1 MHRWIVTIAIVT
13 ALGLT
18 VWGGFGLNAHLIAA
32 VDKWGDSNPTATLGK
47 LNSTL
52 DAINAPCS
60 GFHGSTTCGP
70 IAQLSQTEKNIGIV
84 AAKSAQQV
92 QQSGVLIQATA
103 STLTKA
109 GDSVALLSNHL
120 DKTADALTE
129 TAQGA
134 SVALGTANSS
144 IAALLPLESAYTAT
158 GQDLDAVIRE
168 NSPSLHASLVNVAGM
183 TDNGNGILVDLRKMS
198 DKAEHDL
205 DAPKPWWE
213 RGLAAGNDLVRAGCL
228 ITGRCP

>member
-32 VDKWGDSNPTATLGK
+32 
-47 LNSTL
+47 L
-52 DAINAPCS
+52 DAW
-60 GFHGSTTCGP
+60 GGG
-70 IAQLSQTEKNIGIV
+70 
-84 AAKSAQQV
+84 AA
-92 QQSGVLIQATA
+92 
-103 STLTKA
+103 TLTKINTTLDTVNRPCGSGHPCGTLANADKAMVKVGDILVTSQRQEKDVAVAAESNMAAVNQLA
-109 GDSVALLSNHL
+109 GHL

-183 TDNGNGILVDLRKMS
+183 TDNGNGVLVDLRKMS

-205 DAPKPWWE
+205 DAAKPWWE

>member
-32 VDKWGDSNPTATLGK
+32 
-47 LNSTL
+47 L
-52 DAINAPCS
+52 DAW
-60 GFHGSTTCGP
+60 GGG
-70 IAQLSQTEKNIGIV
+70 
-84 AAKSAQQV
+84 AA
-92 QQSGVLIQATA
+92 
-103 STLTKA
+103 TLTKINTTLDTVNRPCGSGHPCGTLA
-109 GDSVALLSNHL
+109 NADKAMVKVGDILVTSQRQEKDVAVAAESNMAAVNQLADHL